1 MDKILNLFRIR
12 DLRNKILIVFGLLV
26 VFRILAAI
34 PLPNIDTEALRAVFA
49 GNQLLGFLNLL
60 SGGGLANLSIAML
73 GVGPYITATIIMQLL
88 TMIFPNLKKMYYEEG
103 AIGRAKFNRYS
114 RYLTVPLAALQS
126 YGFLNLLI
134 SQGVLGT
141 LTLADTLRN
150 VVLITA
156 GSMILVWFGE
166 LITEKKIGNGV
177 SLIILAGIVSGLPNV
192 IRTA

>member
-1 MDKILNLFRIR
+1 MNKILQIFRIK
-12 DLRNKILIVFGLLV
+12 DLRNKMLIVISWLIAFRLLAV
-26 VFRILAAI
+26 I
-34 PLPNIDTEALRAVFA
+34 PIPGIDAGQLRTFL
-49 GNQLLGFLNLL
+49 GSNQLFGFLNIF
-60 SGGGLANLSIAML
+60 SGGALSNLSIMML

-88 TMIFPNLKKMYYEEG
+88 TMIFPALKQLYYEEG
-103 AIGRAKFNRYS
+103 NVGRAKFNRYS

-156 GSMILVWFGE
+156 GSMILVW
-166 LITEKKIGNGV
+166 I
-177 SLIILAGIVSGLPNV
+177 
-192 IRTA
+192 